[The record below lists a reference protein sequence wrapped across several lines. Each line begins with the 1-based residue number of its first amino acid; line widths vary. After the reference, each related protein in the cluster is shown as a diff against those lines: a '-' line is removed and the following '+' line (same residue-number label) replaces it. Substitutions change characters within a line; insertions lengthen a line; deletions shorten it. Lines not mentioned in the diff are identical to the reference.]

1 MDQIGTSPVTD
12 IPDFHSRGYLP
23 HIENKMLQVITIRL
37 YDSVPRKVID
47 QWKDALSNEG
57 NAGDLARKDNNGQD
71 MSYSADD
78 AGGVARGPHK
88 QVNDAGEVARGP
100 FRAPQNKDV
109 QMKLRKLIDD
119 YEDSGYGQCFFRDK
133 RIAEIMESTLYHY
146 EGRYYQLVRWV
157 IMPNHV
163 HVMIDLKSGVKLS
176 TIVQRWKS
184 YTAHA
189 ANRLLSRKGDF
200 WMPDFYDRY
209 IRDLKHMINA
219 IAYIDAN
226 PVKAGLAESPTA
238 YRWSSAYHEEN

>member
-1 MDQIGTSPVTD
+1 MDQIGTSD
-12 IPDFHSRGYLP
+12 IPDLHSRGYLP

-78 AGGVARGPHK
+78 AGEG
-88 QVNDAGEVARGP
+88 ARGP

-163 HVMIDLKSGVKLS
+163 HVMIDLKPGVKLS